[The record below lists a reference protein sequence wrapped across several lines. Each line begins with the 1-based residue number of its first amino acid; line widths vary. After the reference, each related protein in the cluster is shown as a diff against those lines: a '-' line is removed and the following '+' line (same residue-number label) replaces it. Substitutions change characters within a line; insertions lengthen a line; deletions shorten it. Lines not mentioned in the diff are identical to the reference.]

1 MTVFDD
7 DSLKMQNILEQ
18 KTDKTLKVKVMAWAC
33 TLHVL
38 LINGSVNIDERCL
51 SSLSLIM
58 K

>member
-7 DSLKMQNILEQ
+7 ESLKMQNILEQ
-18 KTDKTLKVKVMAWAC
+18 KTDKAVKVMAQAR

-38 LINGSVNIDERCL
+38 LINGSVNIGERCL